1 MKRRLTSHGVTM
13 ALLTLAV
20 WLTCAGLAPA
30 LPPQEGDIDN
40 ARVVEMCKMGLDD
53 EIVIAKIKT
62 GHTKFVLGDND
73 LVALKQ
79 AGVSGKV
86 IAAMLEASVLKEPHV
101 KIDGNPAELHTLGQ
115 AKTGGRLGSSL
126 SFGIKSVKNKAYLQG
141 QHAAIIVSKNPNI
154 EMELPP
160 GDSVDNYILVVL
172 DGKGDRRELE
182 VGSAGGTVGVKQ
194 GVRAESV
201 IKTSSDALGG
211 RKFKIGASQ
220 PLKSGEYIL
229 YIVGSAD
236 FQKGVFGKGYDFTVE

>member
-1 MKRRLTSHGVTM
+1 MDRGFSIKSATIALIALGIWLICSTSS
-13 ALLTLAV
+13 
-20 WLTCAGLAPA
+20 PA
-30 LPPQEGDIDN
+30 LTPQEGDIDN
-40 ARVVEMCKMGLDD
+40 ARVIEMCKLGLDD

-62 GHTKFVLGDND
+62 GHTKFALADND

-86 IAAMLEASVLKEPHV
+86 IAAMLEASVLKDPRV
-101 KIDGNPAELHTLGQ
+101 VIDGNPAPLHTLGQ
-115 AKTGGRLGSSL
+115 AKVGGRLGSSL
-126 SFGIKSVKNKAYLQG
+126 SLGIKSVKSKAYLQG
-141 QHAAIIVSKNPNI
+141 QHAAIIVSRSPNI

-160 GDSVDNYILVVL
+160 GDSVDNYILVVM

-182 VGSAGGTVGVKQ
+182 VGAAGGAVGAKQ

-201 IKTSSDALGG
+201 VKTSSDALGG
-211 RKFKIGASQ
+211 RKFKISASQ

>member
-1 MKRRLTSHGVTM
+1 MKRRLTSHGLTM

-20 WLTCAGLAPA
+20 WVMCVGLSLA

-40 ARVVEMCKMGLDD
+40 ARVIEMCKMGLDD
-53 EIVIAKIKT
+53 DIVIAKIKT
-62 GHTKFVLGDND
+62 GHTKFALGDAD

-86 IAAMLEASVLKEPHV
+86 VAAMLESSVLKEPHV
-101 KIDGNPAELHTLGQ
+101 VIDGNPAPLHTLGQ
-115 AKTGGRLGSSL
+115 AKVGGRLGSSL
-126 SFGIKSVKNKAYLQG
+126 SFGIKSVKSKAYLQG
-141 QHAAIIVSKNPNI
+141 QHAAIIVSKSPNI

-160 GDSVDNYILVVL
+160 GDSVDNYILVVM

-182 VGSAGGTVGVKQ
+182 VGAAGGAVGAKQ
-194 GVRAESV
+194 GIRAESV

>member
-1 MKRRLTSHGVTM
+1 MDRGFSVKSATIALIALGIWLICSTSS
-13 ALLTLAV
+13 
-20 WLTCAGLAPA
+20 PA
-30 LPPQEGDIDN
+30 LTPQEGDIDN
-40 ARVVEMCKMGLDD
+40 ARVIEMCKLGLDD

-62 GHTKFVLGDND
+62 GHTKFALADTD

-101 KIDGNPAELHTLGQ
+101 KVDGNPAELHTLGQ
-115 AKTGGRLGSSL
+115 AKVGGRLGSSL
-126 SFGIKSVKNKAYLQG
+126 SFGIKSVKSKAYLQG
-141 QHAAIIVSKNPNI
+141 QHAAIIVSKSPNI

-160 GDSVDNYILVVL
+160 GDSVDNYILVVM

-182 VGSAGGTVGVKQ
+182 VGAAGGAVGAKQ
-194 GVRAESV
+194 GIRAESV

-211 RKFKIGASQ
+211 RKFKISASE

>member
-1 MKRRLTSHGVTM
+1 MKHRIPLHGLSVA
-13 ALLTLAV
+13 ALALVAWAIVARPSL
-20 WLTCAGLAPA
+20 A

-40 ARVVEMCKMGLDD
+40 ARVIEMCKLGLDD

-62 GHTKFVLGDND
+62 GHTKFSLGDSD

-101 KIDGNPAELHTLGQ
+101 VIDGNPAELHTLGQ
-115 AKTGGRLGSSL
+115 AKVGGRLGSSL
-126 SFGIKSVKNKAYLQG
+126 SFGIKSVKSKAYLQG
-141 QHAAIIVSKNPNI
+141 QHAAIIVSKSPNI

-160 GDSVDNYILVVL
+160 SDSVDNYILVVM

-182 VGSAGGTVGVKQ
+182 VGAAGGAVGAKQ
-194 GVRAESV
+194 GIRAESI

-211 RKFKIGASQ
+211 RKFKISASQ